1 MKKFAFA
8 AVAAL
13 TLGSV
18 SMAHATELRLGMS
31 APEPTPWGAAAKQMA
46 ATVADLSGGELTIN
60 VYFGNE
66 LGDGQ
71 TMARQIARGRLDM
84 GLLSNVEA
92 SLVLPE
98 YGLLNSPYLFES
110 LAQADCVMDD
120 HIGNTFNAPFE
131 QAGAVFLAPIEVG
144 GMQILTKTPISV
156 PADIANQKIR
166 TSPSPTDTYFVE
178 ASGAAAVPL
187 SVPDTMPALKTGAVA
202 GITTPIIMAVAGGY
216 SSEATEITLTDHSH
230 QIGAML
236 MSKKT
241 WDRLNDNQRAALAE
255 GAKAMVGLRQSVRAA
270 EAALLKKATAA
281 GAHVHELSAEEK
293 AEWKRLSAAAQEK
306 ILASIGGSAGDIWT
320 KLEAASAECAK

>member
-1 MKKFAFA
+1 MNKFALA

-13 TLGSV
+13 AFGSA

-46 ATVADLSGGELTIN
+46 AKVADLSGGELTIN

-98 YGLLNSPYLFES
+98 YGLLNSPYLFTS
-110 LAQADCVMDD
+110 LAQADCVMDQ
-120 HIGNTFNAPFE
+120 HIGDTFNASFE
-131 QAGAVFLAPIEVG
+131 QAGAIFLAPIEVG
-144 GMQILTKTPISV
+144 GMQILSKDPIRV
-156 PADIANQKIR
+156 PADIANHKIR
-166 TSPSPTDTYFVE
+166 TSPAPTDTYFVE
-178 ASGAAAVPL
+178 ATGAAAVPL
-187 SVPDTMPALKTGAVA
+187 SVPDTMPALKTGAVV

-216 SSEATEITLTDHSH
+216 ASEAPEITLTDHSH

-236 MSKKT
+236 LSSKT
-241 WDRLNDNQRAALAE
+241 WGRLNDNQRNALVE
-255 GAKAMVGLRQSVRAA
+255 GAKEMAALRQSVRAA
-270 EAALLKKATAA
+270 ETALLKKATAA

-293 AEWKRLSAAAQEK
+293 AQWQTLSASAQEK
-306 ILASIGGSAGDIWT
+306 ILASIGGNAGEIWT
-320 KLEAASAECAK
+320 KLEAASAACAK